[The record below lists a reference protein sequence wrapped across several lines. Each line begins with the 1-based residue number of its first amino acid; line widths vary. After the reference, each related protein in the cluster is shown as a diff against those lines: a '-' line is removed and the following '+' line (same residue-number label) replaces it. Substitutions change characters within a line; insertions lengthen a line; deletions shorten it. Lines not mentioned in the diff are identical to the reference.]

1 MMLKRLGLIGYPLS
15 HSHSPAIFE
24 RLLSTPDL
32 KEIKY
37 ELFPLKSLDEL
48 PQLLKKHKDLIG
60 FNVTIPYKNQILN
73 RLTKLSPVATGI
85 GAVNTVKVK
94 RKGAIYELE
103 GYNTDIYGF
112 QQTLEEHR
120 IQNKNALI
128 FGDGGAAQAVKH
140 ALMNKNITFEV
151 VTRNKSGLHYKDLTP
166 ETIRKYNLL
175 INTTPVGMH
184 PDIENVLPI
193 PEAGITQEHTLID
206 LIYNPAETSFMKLGK
221 KHGAKVIN
229 GALMLEK
236 QAEKALE
243 IWLSD

>member
-1 MMLKRLGLIGYPLS
+1 
-15 HSHSPAIFE
+15 
-24 RLLSTPDL
+24 LSTPDL

-94 RKGAIYELE
+94 RKGALYELE

-112 QQTLEEHR
+112 QQTLEEYR

-151 VTRNKSGLHYKDLTP
+151 ITRNKSGLHYKDLTP